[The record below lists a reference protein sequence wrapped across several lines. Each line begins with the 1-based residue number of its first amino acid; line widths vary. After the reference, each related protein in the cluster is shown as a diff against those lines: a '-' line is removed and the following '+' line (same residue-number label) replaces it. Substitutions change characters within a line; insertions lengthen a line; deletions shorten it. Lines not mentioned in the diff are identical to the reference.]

1 MLAFTEIES
10 NKLLANDS
18 TQDAYPNT
26 QHRDPCRT
34 SAHQPRPL
42 PVVSQ
47 RSLGDPF
54 GEHLLPSAHVLWV
67 ELTPT
72 LLFKCRIH
80 YFDQGQLANFFFQRA
95 R

>member
-1 MLAFTEIES
+1 MTTCRMPTLIRTIETLV
-10 NKLLANDS
+10 K
-18 TQDAYPNT
+18 
-26 QHRDPCRT
+26 T

-42 PVVSQ
+42 PVAS
-47 RSLGDPF
+47 RCSLGDPL

-80 YFDQGQLANFFFQRA
+80 YFDQGQLANFFLQRA

>member
-1 MLAFTEIES
+1 MLAFPEIES
-10 NKLLANDS
+10 NKLLANDNM
-18 TQDAYPNT
+18 QDAYLNSH
-26 QHRDPCRT
+26 HRDLCQT
-34 SAHQPRPL
+34 STHQSRPL

-47 RSLGDPF
+47 RSLGDPL

-80 YFDQGQLANFFFQRA
+80 YFDHSQLANFFLQRA